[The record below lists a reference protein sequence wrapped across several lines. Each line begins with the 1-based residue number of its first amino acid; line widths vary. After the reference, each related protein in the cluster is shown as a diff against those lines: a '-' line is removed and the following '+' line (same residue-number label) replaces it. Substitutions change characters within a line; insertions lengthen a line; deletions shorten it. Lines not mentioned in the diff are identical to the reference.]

1 MRISDWSSDVCSS
14 DLTSGNAF
22 YATLAHEA
30 VHSTGHRTRL
40 DRETL
45 HKYHDQVA
53 IRAKEEMIAEIGAA
67 YLCAALGMESTERE
81 DHAASVAYWLAAL
94 NNDKRD
100 ISHAS
105 TAGQAASDD
114 FTAQNQLPAPDGHR
128 RAGTAATLFPQCS
141 QKENRTGRGQ

>member
-1 MRISDWSSDVCSS
+1 MPPFDSF
-14 DLTSGNAF
+14 TSGNAF

-67 YLCAALGMESTERE
+67 YLCAALGMESNERE
-81 DHAASVAYWLAAL
+81 DHAAYVASWLAGLKHEQRA
-94 NNDKRD
+94 NIR
-100 ISHAS
+100 AA
-105 TAGQAASDD
+105 TAG
-114 FTAQNQLPAPDGHR
+114 PGP
-128 RAGTAATLFPQCS
+128 
-141 QKENRTGRGQ
+141 

>member
-53 IRAKEEMIAEIGAA
+53 IRAKENMIAEIGAA

-81 DHAASVAYWLAAL
+81 DHAAYVAYWLAAL
-94 NNDKRD
+94 KNDKRA
-100 ISHAS
+100 IFQA
-105 TAGQAASDD
+105 APAAQAASN
-114 FTAQNQLPAPDGHR
+114 FFLAQTHRTSDGS
-128 RAGTAATLFPQCS
+128 G
-141 QKENRTGRGQ
+141 QKV

>member
-1 MRISDWSSDVCSS
+1 MPPFDSF
-14 DLTSGNAF
+14 TSGNAF

-81 DHAASVAYWLAAL
+81 DHAAYVAYWLAAL
-94 NNDKRD
+94 KNDKRAIFQAATAAPAHHD
-100 ISHAS
+100 FFPAPPDLRPTPLTSRGGPPRPLLARK
-105 TAGQAASDD
+105 TAGR
-114 FTAQNQLPAPDGHR
+114 AQ
-128 RAGTAATLFPQCS
+128 
-141 QKENRTGRGQ
+141 